1 MRWEIETE
9 KGKYI
14 VSATNTKD
22 AVRVVRKK
30 DLTEIKG
37 VRLLPKNLI
46 DKVKS
51 SWRNWFEK

>member
-22 AVRVVRKK
+22 AVSVVRKK
-30 DLTEIKG
+30 DLTDIKG
-37 VRLLPKNLI
+37 VRLLPKNTI
-46 DKVKS
+46 DKFKS
-51 SWRNWFEK
+51 SWRSWFEK